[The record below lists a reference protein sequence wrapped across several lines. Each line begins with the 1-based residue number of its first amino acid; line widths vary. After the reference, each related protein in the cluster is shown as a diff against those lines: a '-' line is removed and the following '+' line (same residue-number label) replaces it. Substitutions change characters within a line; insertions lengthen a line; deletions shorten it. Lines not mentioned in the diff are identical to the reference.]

1 MDRGALRG
9 LALGEPGDIG
19 DACRAA
25 VELLMRQGP
34 DGALVPAV
42 YLARGG
48 RLRCEAHAG
57 PWRAQDGVPPSA
69 GALGRAYRTGDEV
82 LATDPAPGSAAI
94 SQPDGAVP
102 AGAAAV
108 RAEVCVPVRCG
119 GDLAGVLHIAS
130 SRALDDE
137 DLHRARATAKAL
149 GERIAVLGGPPAELP
164 ARRLLRHVAR
174 LSALE
179 DPDEIGRVVLSA
191 ALDVTEMDSAMLV
204 RRDSLG
210 HLEPT
215 RATGPLAELL
225 GDAPAEALE
234 AIARWVGNGAS
245 CHAAGDDLGGWP
257 AELGTIQAGGA
268 ASFAAVGLFAH
279 GAMHGLLVLAGRRA
293 AALPTE
299 DAELLE
305 LLAAHAASSLRTAE
319 ALRALR
325 LQAASDPL
333 TGLGHHATFHKALSA
348 SHRRPNTAVLV
359 CDIDGFKAL
368 NDTYGHQHGDHVL
381 RSVAAALTGALRR
394 GDRLFRVGGDEF
406 AALLVVAGPDEALE
420 AGGRLRAAVLEAG
433 IGVTVSIGVAVPLA
447 DEPDASV
454 LARADGALYRVK
466 AGGRDGVALAGD
478 ESQVLRGPAA

>member
-9 LALGEPGDIG
+9 LALGEPGNIG

-25 VELLMRQGP
+25 VELLMQQGS
-34 DGALVPAV
+34 DRALVPAV

-48 RLRCEAHAG
+48 RLRCEAQGG

-82 LATDPAPGSAAI
+82 LAVDPVAATAATPE
-94 SQPDGAVP
+94 QD
-102 AGAAAV
+102 GAAATGATPM
-108 RAEVCVPVRCG
+108 RAEACVPVRCA

-130 SRALDDE
+130 SRPLEEE
-137 DLHRARATAKAL
+137 DLRRARETARAL

-179 DPDEIGRVVLSA
+179 DPAEIGRVVLSA
-191 ALDVTEMDSAMLV
+191 ALDVTDMDSAMLV

-210 HLEPT
+210 HLEAT
-215 RATGPLAELL
+215 CATGPLAELL

-245 CHAAGDDLGGWP
+245 CHAAGDSADGWP

-268 ASFAAVGLFAH
+268 ASFAGVGLFAH
-279 GAMHGLLVLAGRRA
+279 GTMHGLLILAGRRA
-293 AALPTE
+293 VALPTA

-305 LLAAHAASSLRTAE
+305 LLAAQAASSLRTAE

-381 RSVAAALTGALRR
+381 RSVATALAGALRR

-420 AGGRLRAAVLEAG
+420 AGSRLRTAVLEAG
-433 IGVTVSIGVAVPLA
+433 IGVTVSIGVAVPA
-447 DEPDASV
+447 GDEPDASV
-454 LARADGALYRVK
+454 LSRADAALYRVK
-466 AGGRDGVALAGD
+466 AEGRDGVALAGD
-478 ESQVLRGPAA
+478 ESEVLRGPTA

>member
-9 LALGEPGDIG
+9 LALEEPGDIG

-25 VELLMRQGP
+25 VELLMHQGS
-34 DGALVPAV
+34 DRALVPAV

-48 RLRCEAHAG
+48 RLRCEAQGG

-82 LATDPAPGSAAI
+82 LAVDPAAGTAAERL
-94 SQPDGAVP
+94 SGEAATGATP
-102 AGAAAV
+102 I
-108 RAEVCVPVRCG
+108 RAEACIPVRCA

-130 SRALDDE
+130 SRPLDEE
-137 DLHRARATAKAL
+137 DLRRVRETARAL

-210 HLEPT
+210 RLEAT

-225 GDAPAEALE
+225 GDAPAEVLE
-234 AIARWVGNGAS
+234 AIARWVGTGAS
-245 CHAAGDDLGGWP
+245 CHAAGDSPDGWP
-257 AELGTIQAGGA
+257 AELGAIQGGGA
-268 ASFAAVGLFAH
+268 ASFAGVGLFAH
-279 GAMHGLLVLAGRRA
+279 GTMHGLLILAGRRA
-293 AALPTE
+293 VTLPTA

-348 SHRRPNTAVLV
+348 SHRRPNTAVLL
-359 CDIDGFKAL
+359 CDVDGFKAL

-381 RSVAAALTGALRR
+381 RGVATALTGALRR

-406 AALLVVAGPDEALE
+406 AALLVVSGPEEALE
-420 AGGRLRAAVLEAG
+420 AGGRLRTAVLEAG
-433 IGVTVSIGVAVPLA
+433 IGVTVSIGVAVPSG

-454 LARADGALYRVK
+454 LSRADQALYRVK
-466 AGGRDGVALAGD
+466 AEGRDGVALAGV
-478 ESQVLRGPAA
+478 ESQALRGPTG